1 MANTENTTRIPDD
14 YKKSAEYLSA
24 KPAARRKMTE
34 AYRLQVEEEEARR
47 VEEEAEREYEAFNKD
62 RVAHNGV
69 LAMAFARNHAKTE
82 WLHGKLFDQVPTGNN
97 FQQRETLSVIMH
109 KLRVAFVPAVL
120 SEKGEL
126 VTPASTLFSFE
137 IRHAEYW
144 HSNWWSGTESGS
156 AYYDAA
162 TGTLQSYKA
171 LLNAVDTH
179 LSEYLE
185 IVEEEVLKAERLI
198 ARERQEKMQRNA
210 LRESLASR
218 LAPEELK
225 LLTPHE
231 KV

>member
-47 VEEEAEREYEAFNKD
+47 VEEEAEREYEAFNMS
-62 RVAHNGV
+62 REAHNGV
-69 LAMAFARNHAKTE
+69 LALAIARNSARAE
-82 WLHGKLFDQVPTGNN
+82 WLHGKLFEQVPDKNN
-97 FQQRETLSVIMH
+97 FEQRETIAVIMH
-109 KLRVAFVPAVL
+109 KLKAAHVPAV
-120 SEKGEL
+120 SNEQGEE

-137 IRHAEYW
+137 IRHSEYW
-144 HSNWWSGTESGS
+144 HSHWWTGTESSS

-162 TGTLQSYKA
+162 TGTLQAYKG
-171 LLNAVDTH
+171 LLNAVDKQ
-179 LSEYLE
+179 LSEYLD
-185 IVEEEVLKAERLI
+185 IVEEDVLKVERLI
-198 ARERQEKMQRNA
+198 ARERQEKLQRNA